1 MKGRGL
7 VEFFFYGPSPLC
19 VRARACVWGH
29 LFIGGKVLSS
39 SLNCLVQH
47 LYFDLFFLKSNINVD
62 LIRKINDFE
71 NDMLKAECVEK
82 TFEI

>member
-1 MKGRGL
+1 L
-7 VEFFFYGPSPLC
+7 
-19 VRARACVWGH
+19 
-29 LFIGGKVLSS
+29 I
-39 SLNCLVQH
+39 
-47 LYFDLFFLKSNINVD
+47 FFLKSNINID